1 MIEERHDIVC
11 LWDIRVLPNQRGR
24 GIGRQLFRAVE
35 EWAKERRCT
44 LLKIETQDINV
55 PACKFYEKVLRIHR
69 IIYLVNAQ
77 AIDHYHRRCMVVHA
91 VFTRNNHIGLY

>member
-24 GIGRQLFRAVE
+24 GIGRQLFRAME

-55 PACKFYEKVLRIHR
+55 PACKFYENLGCELR
-69 IIYLVNAQ
+69 
-77 AIDHYHRRCMVVHA
+77 VVDES
-91 VFTRNNHIGLY
+91 VYPVELNEIQLLWYKGL